1 MSLMTY
7 SRFRIFIVISLM
19 VLAAPSAMAQEYKG
33 YGDEWQNAIAIYGW
47 GAGIGGHTARGTGI
61 DVSFSDLLDNL

>member
-1 MSLMTY
+1 MSLITH
-7 SRFRIFIVISLM
+7 SRFRVVIAISLM
-19 VLAAPSAMAQEYKG
+19 VLAAQSAMAQEYKG

>member
-1 MSLMTY
+1 
-7 SRFRIFIVISLM
+7 M

-47 GAGIGGHTARGTGI
+47 GASIGGNVVE
-61 DVSFSDLLDNL
+61 DLDFSGPALGVVFRF